1 MKKRRQSSLLGVIIA
16 GAVAGFATPA
26 TANVILTND
35 AAFGANA
42 VIRDVSNSRD
52 FLRLDF
58 TTPYT
63 YNQVLAQLGGL
74 FSGWTVASLSDMQ
87 ALGVSAGITHG
98 STDPTQLAAAEQL
111 RDWFCVSCVET
122 STTHE
127 YARGLLSNSSLFDH
141 DSDPTTADVVI
152 QDAFSIGRRFN
163 VSPEEVDF
171 RVSGFYYQDA
181 KLSPNEGIYLTRF
194 AVPEPDAKWLVL
206 AACGVA
212 LALVKGPRR
221 RR

>member
-1 MKKRRQSSLLGVIIA
+1 MTKRHSALLGVIIA
-16 GAVAGFATPA
+16 SAVAGASPAA
-26 TANVILTND
+26 TANVVLTSD

-42 VIRDVSNSRD
+42 VIRDVSHGRD

-74 FSGWTVASLSDMQ
+74 FSGWTVASEVDMQ
-87 ALGVSAGITHG
+87 ALGTSAGITHG
-98 STDPTQLAAAEQL
+98 STDPAQIAAAEQL

-122 STTHE
+122 SSTHI
-127 YARGLLSNSSLFDH
+127 YARGLI
-141 DSDPTTADVVI
+141 SDAFLYDDDGIAATPDRTV
-152 QDAFSIGRRFN
+152 QDAFSIGRRLN
-163 VSPEEVDF
+163 VTPNEVDY

-181 KLSPNEGIYLTRF
+181 KLSPNEGIFLTRQ
-194 AVPEPDAKWLVL
+194 AVPEPDIKWLVVG
-206 AACGVA
+206 AAGIA
-212 LALVKGPRR
+212 LALTRRTRR